1 MFLFIKLS
9 TSEEFED
16 ILDIEFVSIP
26 LTTFELTLSTVLLP
40 IPPNEFELNPL
51 TIFELTLS
59 TVLPLTF
66 PYEFVPTPN
75 ADTFDPIPLTTFELT
90 LSTVLPLTFP
100 YEFVPTPNVD
110 IFEPIP
116 VVELGIPLLETLF
129 CGLTV
134 FDETLL
140 TEPLNELEPIPFIAP
155 TTLVLTEFEP
165 TLFTTVFS
173 AYFSST
179 TASKSTVSTPETFLD
194 KTVFNTSPLELCV
207 LIVSTVSLVLTFLA
221 STFFSKF

>member
-51 TIFELTLS
+51 TTFELTLS

-75 ADTFDPIPLTTFELT
+75 ADTFDPIP
-90 LSTVLPLTFP
+90 
-100 YEFVPTPNVD
+100 
-110 IFEPIP
+110 
-116 VVELGIPLLETLF
+116 VVELGIALFETLF

-140 TEPLNELEPIPFIAP
+140 TDPLNELEPIPFIAP

-173 AYFSST
+173 AYFSSIT
-179 TASKSTVSTPETFLD
+179 TSKSTVSTPETFLD
-194 KTVFNTSPLELCV
+194 KTVFNTSPLEL
-207 LIVSTVSLVLTFLA
+207 
-221 STFFSKF
+221 